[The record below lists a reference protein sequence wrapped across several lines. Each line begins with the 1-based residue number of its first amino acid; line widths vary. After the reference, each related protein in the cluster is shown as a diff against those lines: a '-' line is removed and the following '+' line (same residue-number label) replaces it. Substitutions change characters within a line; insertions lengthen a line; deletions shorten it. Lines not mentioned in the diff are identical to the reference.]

1 MSQSMLCVLCGL
13 TEATGNNPFGLC
25 TKCYSLYSTSNI
37 KSNDYNTFR
46 RWCEKMKNDPRVLG

>member
-1 MSQSMLCVLCGL
+1 MLCVLCGL